1 MTAVPKSI
9 EVYDTN
15 GKPHESISLPSVFLA
30 PFRPDVIQK
39 VVVALQSRRYQPKGR
54 NPMAGKRTTAESMGV
69 GRGLARVP
77 RVKGDRFPRA
87 SQAAFAPSTVKGRLT
102 HPPSPQRRLAKR
114 INAKERL
121 LALWSAIAATGS
133 KNLVASR
140 GHEVKKVVSIPLV
153 VSDDFQRLKT
163 TTEAKNVLQGLGV
176 WEDVARA
183 RKGIKIRAGRGRVR
197 GRPVKHPRGPLLVIS
212 KDEGVGKAARNLTG
226 VDVVEVSSLN
236 VEDLAPGTH
245 PGRLTVWTKSA
256 LEFVEGRFAKR
267 GS

>member
-1 MTAVPKSI
+1 MTALRKSV
-9 EVYDTN
+9 EVYDTS
-15 GKPHESISLPSVFLA
+15 GKPHESMSLPSVFLA

-39 VVVALQSRRYQPKGR
+39 AVVALQSRRYQPKGR
-54 NPMAGKRTTAESMGV
+54 NPMAGKRTSAESMGV
-69 GRGLARVP
+69 GRDLARVP

-121 LALWSAIAATGS
+121 LALWSAIAATAS

-140 GHEVKKVVSIPLV
+140 GHKVEKVVSIPLV
-153 VSDDFQRLKT
+153 VSDELQKLKT
-163 TTEAKNVLQGLGV
+163 TNEAKKVLGELGV

-183 RKGIKIRAGRGRVR
+183 RKGVKIRAGRGTLR
-197 GRPVKHPRGPLLVIS
+197 GRRMKRPRGPLLVVS
-212 KDEGVGKAARNLTG
+212 RDEGVGKATRNLPG
-226 VDVVEVSSLN
+226 VDVVEASSLS
-236 VEDLAPGTH
+236 VQDLAPGTH

-256 LEFVEGRFAKR
+256 LEFVEVRYAKR
-267 GS
+267 GN